1 MGAGGDVCVPM
12 SAVGGESLEL
22 EPAEMTMLMMPV
34 RSNLACSRTSNVT
47 FFFAFFVRLA
57 ERLRADRAH
66 DLAFPSGAPCV
77 TVRGALSV
85 TAAGI
90 FGTSGGGATTCG
102 LGVFGTSGGTA
113 GVVGMAF
120 GTAKCSGGAPVAVWG
135 PSTGAGTGAGAFQTT
150 AWGLT
155 GAGGAP
161 VAVGAA
167 GVGFGT
173 AADAGAG
180 GGIYG

>member
-1 MGAGGDVCVPM
+1 
-12 SAVGGESLEL
+12 
-22 EPAEMTMLMMPV
+22 MTMLMMPV

-102 LGVFGTSGGTA
+102 LGVA

>member
-22 EPAEMTMLMMPV
+22 ELEDAPAEMTMLMMPV

-66 DLAFPSGAPCV
+66 DLGFPSGAPCV
-77 TVRGALSV
+77 SVRGALSV

-113 GVVGMAF
+113 GVVGMASTGAAGVGF
-120 GTAKCSGGAPVAVWG
+120 GTACS
-135 PSTGAGTGAGAFQTT
+135 GAGAFKTT

-167 GVGFGT
+167 GVGS